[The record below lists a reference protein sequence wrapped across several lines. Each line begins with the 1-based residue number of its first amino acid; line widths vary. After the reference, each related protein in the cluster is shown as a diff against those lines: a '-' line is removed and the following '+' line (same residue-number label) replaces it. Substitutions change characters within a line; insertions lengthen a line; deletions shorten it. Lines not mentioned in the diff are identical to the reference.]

1 MFRGNAPW
9 GPSSRAGSSPGKHEI
24 AGEALVV
31 GYVHGYSEYEAGR
44 PRNSARALSDLLHE
58 HVRYADGAR
67 VLEAPCGVG
76 AQTEMLTA
84 NSPGTR
90 FVCMDIS
97 LTSVRAAAEHSPSLP
112 FIAGDRYALPFAE
125 ESFDHVFAC
134 CVLEHLNR
142 PAPALAELLG
152 VLKPGGTITSIEGG
166 HGSCF
171 FYPETPEAL
180 VAWACLPRLQALLG
194 GDSLIG
200 RRMYSVLAR
209 AGFETVRVEPIR
221 ICCDP
226 SLPHMMK
233 GFVGDT
239 IVGMLRGIEPEVIER
254 GMLDPDVFRKGA
266 EDILA
271 IKTHPNGAFC
281 YTFFRAVGIKPK

>member
-1 MFRGNAPW
+1 M
-9 GPSSRAGSSPGKHEI
+9 
-24 AGEALVV
+24 

-44 PRNSARALSDLLHE
+44 LRNSARALSDLIHE
-58 HVRYADGAR
+58 NVRYPAGAL

-76 AQTEMLTA
+76 AQTELLAA

-97 LTSVRAAAEHSPSLP
+97 AVSVRMAADRNPGLP
-112 FIAGDRYALPFAE
+112 FLAGDLYALPFPSAA
-125 ESFDHVFAC
+125 FDHAFAC
-134 CVLEHLNR
+134 FVLEHLDR
-142 PAPALAELLG
+142 PGLALENLTR
-152 VLKPGGTITSIEGG
+152 VLKPGGTLTAIEGD

-180 VAWACLPRLQALLG
+180 AAWACLPKLQAMLG

-209 AGFETVRVEPIR
+209 AGFEDVGVEPIR
-221 ICCDP
+221 IYCDP

-233 GFVGDT
+233 GFVEDT
-239 IVGMLRGIEPEVIER
+239 IVGMLRGIESEVSAR
-254 GMLDPDVFRKGA
+254 GMLDAAVFRKGL
-266 EDILA
+266 EDILS
-271 IKTHPNGAFC
+271 IKTHPDGAFC
-281 YTFFRAVGIKPK
+281 YTFFRAVGTKPG

>member
-1 MFRGNAPW
+1 
-9 GPSSRAGSSPGKHEI
+9 
-24 AGEALVV
+24 V

-44 PRNSARALSDLLHE
+44 LRNSARALSDLLHA

-76 AQTEMLTA
+76 AQTEMLTT
-84 NSPGTR
+84 NSPGAR

-97 LTSVRAAAEHSPSLP
+97 LPSVRAAAQHSLGLP
-112 FIAGDRYALPFAE
+112 FIAGDMYALPFAA
-125 ESFDHVFAC
+125 ESCDHVFAC
-134 CVLEHLNR
+134 YVFEHLNR
-142 PAPALAELLG
+142 PAVALAELLR
-152 VLKPGGTITSIEGG
+152 VLKPGSAITAIEGD

-180 VAWACLPRLQALLG
+180 AAWACLPKLQALLG

-209 AGFETVRVEPIR
+209 AGFETVRVEPIP
-221 ICCDP
+221 IYCDP

-233 GFVGDT
+233 GFVEDT

-254 GMLDPDVFRKGA
+254 GMLDPDVFRKGV

-271 IKTHPNGAFC
+271 IKTHPDGAFC
-281 YTFFRAVGIKPK
+281 YTFFRAVGIKPE